1 MTSPDDVLL
10 SKRQRQIYAMIRDW
24 IDRHGYPPT
33 IREIGAAVGL
43 DSPSSVAH
51 QLKVL
56 EERGMIRRGAG
67 GSRAI
72 DVRHPSSAQP
82 VPIEANVAV
91 PVLGAIA
98 AGAPILAD
106 EHVEEQL
113 ALPLSLVGKGTLFA
127 LRVKG
132 DSMVEAAICDGDT
145 VVVRQQQVAEDGE
158 IVAAMI
164 DGEAT
169 VKVLR
174 RVNGHVELV
183 PRNPAYDVIP
193 GDDATILGK
202 VVSVLRRI

>member
-1 MTSPDDVLL
+1 MTSPDDVPL

-51 QLKVL
+51 QLGVL
-56 EERGMIRRGAG
+56 EERGLIRRGAR

-72 DVRHPSSAQP
+72 DIRTESDG
-82 VPIEANVAV
+82 NVSV

-113 ALPLSLVGKGTLFA
+113 TLPVSLVGKGTLFA

-158 IVAAMI
+158 IVAAML

-174 RVNGHVELV
+174 RASGHVELV

-193 GDDATILGK
+193 GDGATILGK

>member
-1 MTSPDDVLL
+1 MTSPDDVPL
-10 SKRQRQIYAMIRDW
+10 SKRQQQIYSMIRDW

-43 DSPSSVAH
+43 ESPSSVAH
-51 QLKVL
+51 QLGVL
-56 EERGMIRRGAG
+56 EERGLIRRGAR

-72 DVRHPSSAQP
+72 DIRSPDDG
-82 VPIEANVAV
+82 NVSV

-113 ALPLSLVGKGTLFA
+113 TLPLSLVGKGTLFA

-145 VVVRQQQVAEDGE
+145 VVVRQQRVAEDGE
-158 IVAAMI
+158 IVAAML

-174 RVNGHVELV
+174 RSNGHVELV
-183 PRNPAYDVIP
+183 PRNAAYDVIP

>member
-1 MTSPDDVLL
+1 MTSPDDVPL
-10 SKRQRQIYAMIRDW
+10 SNRQRQIYAMIRDW

-56 EERGMIRRGAG
+56 EDRGLIRRGAR

-72 DVRHPSSAQP
+72 DIRGPESPADTN
-82 VPIEANVAV
+82 VPV

-113 ALPLSLVGKGTLFA
+113 TLPASLVGKGTLFA

-132 DSMVEAAICDGDT
+132 DSMIDAAICDGDT
-145 VVVRQQQVAEDGE
+145 VVVRRQQVAEDGE
-158 IVAAMI
+158 IVAALI
-164 DGEAT
+164 GDEAT

-174 RVNGHVELV
+174 RTNGHVELV

-193 GDDATILGK
+193 GDEATILGK

>member
-1 MTSPDDVLL
+1 MSTDDAPLTP
-10 SKRQRQIYAMIRDW
+10 RQRQIFSMIREW
-24 IDRHGYPPT
+24 IEQHGYPPT

-51 QLKVL
+51 QLKTL
-56 EERGMIRRGAG
+56 EDRGYIRRGAR

-72 DVRHPSSAQP
+72 DIRTPGEQ
-82 VPIEANVAV
+82 ANVPV
-91 PVLGAIA
+91 PVLGTIA

-106 EHVEEQL
+106 EHIDDEL
-113 ALPLSLVGKGTLFA
+113 LLPVSLVGHGTVFA
-127 LRVKG
+127 LKVKG
-132 DSMVEAAICDGDT
+132 DSMIDAAICDGDT
-145 VVVRQQQVAEDGE
+145 VVIRRQQVADNGE

-174 RVNGHVELV
+174 RTGGHTELV

-202 VVSVLRRI
+202 VVTVIRRI